1 MREQTGWGVQVSL
14 ETIGPAVM
22 GGALIGLALAG
33 LMVLTGRVMSASAMV
48 GSLLGGREGLAAASI
63 TFLAG
68 LFIAPSVLFALG
80 VARQPLTEPVWP
92 LLIVG
97 GVLVG
102 VGARLGNGSVFGSV
116 FGLTQGSRRAVAAT
130 VAIAAGAG
138 AALTFRH
145 LLGTGVAT

>member
-1 MREQTGWGVQVSL
+1 VRVSL

-22 GGALIGLALAG
+22 GGALIGLASAG
-33 LMVLTGRVMSASAMV
+33 LMILTGRVMSASAMV

-138 AALTFRH
+138 AALTLRH